1 MCFNGGMVHSETALL
16 IVDVQKG
23 FDDPVWGRRNNP
35 QAEERAAGLL
45 AAWRGT
51 GLAVFHARH
60 LSAEPGSPL
69 APGSPGG
76 EIKGAVLPEEGEFV
90 IEKRVNS
97 CFIGTDL
104 EEKLRAAGIGSLAI
118 CGLTTDH
125 CVSTTAR
132 MAANMG
138 FETCV
143 VGDACATFD
152 RRGPDGKVFSAEEVH
167 EVSLAS
173 LHGEFAEVVSSGWLL
188 SELEAGNGA
197 FR

>member
-1 MCFNGGMVHSETALL
+1 MSDPKTALL

-23 FDDPVWGRRNNP
+23 FDDPGWGRRNNP

-45 AAWRGT
+45 AAWREA
-51 GLAVFHARH
+51 GLPVFHARH
-60 LSAEPGSPL
+60 LSTEPGSPL

-76 EIKGAVLPEEGEFV
+76 EIKGVVMPKEGEPV
-90 IEKRVNS
+90 VEKRVNS

-104 EEKLRAAGIGSLAI
+104 EGRLRAAGIGSLAI

-138 FETCV
+138 FATV
-143 VGDACATFD
+143 VVSDACATFD
-152 RRGPDGKVFSAEEVH
+152 RTGPDGKVFAAEEVH

-173 LHGEFAEVVSSGWLL
+173 LHGEFARVTSSDRLL
-188 SELEAGNGA
+188 SGP
-197 FR
+197 